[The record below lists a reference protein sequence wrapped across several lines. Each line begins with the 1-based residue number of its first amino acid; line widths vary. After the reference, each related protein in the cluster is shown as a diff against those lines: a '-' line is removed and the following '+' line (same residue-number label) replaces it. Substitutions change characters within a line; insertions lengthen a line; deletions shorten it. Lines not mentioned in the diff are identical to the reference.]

1 MKISPDYDIA
11 ILGGGLAGL
20 TAALY
25 AARAGHAVAV
35 FEKGPHAGGRATTQE
50 TDGFYF
56 NQGPHAVYRAGEGRR
71 ILGEL
76 GIIYSGSRATYD
88 GSWVIHQKSHHPLP
102 GTEESVL
109 NSPFLTEAGK
119 AELLAL
125 RARLANGY
133 PTRDW
138 DHRTVREWL
147 DTEIAQPEVRAL
159 MEGQLRLSTYC
170 NEPSLQSA
178 GAALDQLLVGA
189 ADGVDYLD
197 GGWQSLVAALEKA
210 AIAAGAVILTRH
222 AVSEIN
228 AQTEQVSLRFADGST
243 SIAKVVI
250 STLPPEVIA
259 RLAGTGQAPAL
270 QRWAESL
277 TPVYAACLDIALQ
290 HLPQPDHQFAIG
302 LDEPL
307 YYSVHTRS
315 ARLAPEGGALIQLA
329 KYLDR
334 TSATEGKPEDIR
346 AELEALMDRFQ
357 PGWREVLV
365 HQRFLPRMLVTHAV
379 VTPAG
384 RPPVQGA
391 GFPNLLLAG
400 DWVGPHGMLVDTS
413 LSSARDAAQSA
424 LDWLRRQDQDQPARA
439 TLLTA

>member
-1 MKISPDYDIA
+1 M
-11 ILGGGLAGL
+11 
-20 TAALY
+20 
-25 AARAGHAVAV
+25 R
-35 FEKGPHAGGRATTQE
+35 
-50 TDGFYF
+50 
-56 NQGPHAVYRAGEGRR
+56 
-71 ILGEL
+71 
-76 GIIYSGSRATYD
+76 
-88 GSWVIHQKSHHPLP
+88 
-102 GTEESVL
+102 
-109 NSPFLTEAGK
+109 NSPFLTESGK

-125 RARLANGY
+125 RACLANGY

-210 AIAAGAVILTRH
+210 ATAAGAVILTRH
-222 AVSEIN
+222 AVSEIH
-228 AQTEQVSLRFADGST
+228 AQTGQVSLRFADGST
-243 SIAKVVI
+243 STAKVVI

-259 RLAGTGQAPAL
+259 RSAGTGQAPAL

-329 KYLDR
+329 KYLDC

-357 PGWREVLV
+357 PGWREMLV

-384 RPPVQGA
+384 RPPVHAA
-391 GFPNLLLAG
+391 GLPSLLLAG
-400 DWVGPHGMLVDTS
+400 DWVGPHGMLVDAS

-424 LDWLRRQDQDQPARA
+424 LDWLRRQDQDLPARA
-439 TLLTA
+439 TLLTS

>member
-20 TAALY
+20 AAALY
-25 AARAGHAVAV
+25 AARAGHSVAV
-35 FEKGPHAGGRATTQE
+35 FEKGPHAGGRATTHE

-56 NQGPHAVYRAGEGRR
+56 NQGPHAVYRAGEGRQV
-71 ILGEL
+71 LGEL
-76 GIIYSGSRATYD
+76 GITYAGSRATYD
-88 GSWVIHQKSHHPLP
+88 GSWVIHQNSHYPLP

-119 AELLAL
+119 RELLAVK
-125 RARLANGY
+125 ARLMDGY
-133 PTRDW
+133 PTREW

-170 NEPSLQSA
+170 HESTLQSA

-197 GGWQSLVAALEKA
+197 GGWQSLVDALEKA
-210 AIAAGAVILTRH
+210 AKDAGVVILTRH
-222 AVSEIN
+222 TVSEL
-228 AQTEQVSLRFADGST
+228 AVALGGVALRFADGST
-243 SIAKVVI
+243 SSAKAVI

-259 RLAGTGQAPAL
+259 RLVGAEATPSL
-270 QRWAESL
+270 QRWAQAL

-290 HLPQPDHQFAIG
+290 HLPRAEHQFAIG

-315 ARLAPEGGALIQLA
+315 ARLAPGRGALIQLA

-334 TSATEGKPEDIR
+334 TSAAEGKPDEIR
-346 AELEALMDRFQ
+346 AELEALLDRFQ

-365 HQRFLPRMLVTHAV
+365 HQRFLPKMLVTHAV
-379 VTPAG
+379 ASPAG
-384 RPPVQGA
+384 RPPVNAA

-413 LSSARDAAQSA
+413 LTSARDATQSA
-424 LDWLRRQDQDQPARA
+424 LDWLRLQDQDQPARA